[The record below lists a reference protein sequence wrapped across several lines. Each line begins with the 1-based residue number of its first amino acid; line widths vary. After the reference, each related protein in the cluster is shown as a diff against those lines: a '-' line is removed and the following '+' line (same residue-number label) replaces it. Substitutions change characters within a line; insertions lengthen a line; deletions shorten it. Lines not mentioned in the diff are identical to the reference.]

1 MGLTSQPSSG
11 PPLQSRS
18 ANRMS
23 DYLVFDTQAAAN
35 TALETIYAN
44 MVAAIPSPDLLN
56 VETQEV
62 VVKDDLTA
70 NEMVQTDADTRHYPI
85 FGVSA
90 ATGVKNAETGYTTAW
105 AVAKE
110 TVGGKWVFSK
120 PSDALMVGVVGFVVE
135 PFDPAWFPQSKSLV
149 K

>member
-1 MGLTSQPSSG
+1 
-11 PPLQSRS
+11 
-18 ANRMS
+18 MS

>member
-1 MGLTSQPSSG
+1 
-11 PPLQSRS
+11 
-18 ANRMS
+18 MS
-23 DYLVFDTQAAAN
+23 DYLVFNTQAAAN

-62 VVKDDLTA
+62 VVKDDLTPA
-70 NEMVQTDADTRHYPI
+70 EMVQTDADTRHYPI
-85 FGVSA
+85 FGVNA

-110 TVGGKWVFSK
+110 TVGGKWVFPK
-120 PSDALMVGVVGFVVE
+120 PSDALMVGVVGFVIK
-135 PFDPAWFPQSKSLV
+135 PFDPAWFPQSLESV
-149 K
+149 TS

>member
-1 MGLTSQPSSG
+1 
-11 PPLQSRS
+11 
-18 ANRMS
+18 MS

-44 MVAAIPSPDLLN
+44 MVAAIPSPDLMN

-62 VVKDDLTA
+62 VVKDDLTPA
-70 NEMVQTDADTRHYPI
+70 EMVGVDAGTRHYPI